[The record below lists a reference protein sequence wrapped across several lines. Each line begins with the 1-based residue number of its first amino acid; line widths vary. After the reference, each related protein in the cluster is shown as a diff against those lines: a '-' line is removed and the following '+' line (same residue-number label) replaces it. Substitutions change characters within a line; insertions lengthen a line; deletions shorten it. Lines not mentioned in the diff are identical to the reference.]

1 MKQAILLLLTTMI
14 LSADTV
20 IQDDTSKRNKAEIE
34 KLSIA
39 LESLNDSLHRLTSRR
54 YSFRQQAV
62 EQREA
67 DKSELERI
75 DEQLARFEDDLSRS
89 KEERFSRE
97 QVLAEEKRNLLLKRD
112 EWTFLRTHLGE
123 VLQKEALSIAEVFPL
138 DKEQRRE
145 DLEAVRSML
154 DNKRAAGSVVKGY
167 ARYRLSWMQKADT
180 LQLTRAVV
188 APAEGAPVALFIARF
203 GSVAGYG
210 LDTVSGDCY
219 YIRQTG
225 RIGNDKFTIDKIGAP
240 VLAETVRLHLT
251 TWMHGRHISGSIP
264 FDVMQND
271 QSALII
277 SGKEKK
283 PLQDAYESFAKGGLV
298 MIPLLF
304 LPLWVLVLV
313 VFKLLHFIAFSNGMK
328 SVMKQEN
335 NRKRSSKDKSDAV
348 VSPSPRNHALAE
360 IAAMCV
366 SQAPSLRHV
375 TEKKAA
381 ELAGIQMHLLSRNLN
396 TLAVIAGAAPL
407 LGLLGTISGM
417 ITLFAAVTHYGTGD
431 PKFLAGGISEAL
443 ITAKTGLAIAIP
455 VLFIHD
461 FLRGMRDRLLA
472 AFEKNS
478 NAMLDMYYPE
488 E

>member
-1 MKQAILLLLTTMI
+1 MKQALLLLLTAMI
-14 LSADTV
+14 LSADPGA
-20 IQDDTSKRNKAEIE
+20 QDESFKRKKTEIE
-34 KLSIA
+34 KLSST
-39 LESLNDSLHRLTSRR
+39 LELLNDSLHRLTSRR
-54 YSFRQQAV
+54 YSFRQQTV
-62 EQREA
+62 EQREV
-67 DKSELERI
+67 DKAELERI
-75 DEQLARFEDDLSRS
+75 DEQLARYEDDVSRI

-97 QVLAEEKRNLLLKRD
+97 QVLAEEKRNLLLKQD
-112 EWTFLRTHLGE
+112 EWTFLRTHLNE
-123 VLQKEALSIAEVFPL
+123 VLQKEAENIAEAFPL
-138 DKEQRRE
+138 DKEKRRA
-145 DLEAVRSML
+145 DLEAVRSVL
-154 DNKRAAGSVVKGY
+154 DNKKSAGTVIKEFTAY
-167 ARYRLSWMQKADT
+167 QLNWMQQADT

-219 YIRQTG
+219 YLRQTG
-225 RIGNDKFTIDKIGAP
+225 RVGNDKFTIEKIEAP
-240 VLAETVRLHLT
+240 VLAETIRQHLT
-251 TWMHGRHISGSIP
+251 SWMHGGHIAGSIP

-283 PLQDAYESFAKGGLV
+283 PLLAAYEAFARGGLV
-298 MIPLLF
+298 MIPLLL
-304 LPLWVLVLV
+304 LPLWVLVIV
-313 VFKLLHFIAFSNGMK
+313 VSKLLQFISFSNGMK
-328 SVMKQEN
+328 SVMRQTDRN
-335 NRKRSSKDKSDAV
+335 NKKGDNKSVAIQSL
-348 VSPSPRNHALAE
+348 SPSFHPLAE
-360 IAAMCV
+360 IATMCV
-366 SQAPSLRHV
+366 SQAKTLRYGA
-375 TEKKAA
+375 EKKVA
-381 ELAGIQMHLLSRNLN
+381 ELTGIQMHLLSRNLN

-431 PKFLAGGISEAL
+431 PRFLAGGISEAL

-472 AFEKNS
+472 AFEKKS
-478 NAMLDMYYPE
+478 HDLLDMYYPE